1 MQEAEPRLYWRVK
14 VDGKWKFV
22 PAIYDL
28 RRDECAHP
36 LGEVSRFGGHLD
48 GTSMEVLKVI
58 ESGIPNQCDFCGEFF
73 TFLIPINDGAW
84 AICPDCYASTE
95 IKGEEE

>member
-1 MQEAEPRLYWRVK
+1 M
-14 VDGKWKFV
+14 
-22 PAIYDL
+22 
-28 RRDECAHP
+28 
-36 LGEVSRFGGHLD
+36 
-48 GTSMEVLKVI
+48 I